1 MQWGIVVVALFS
13 TALAGCKKEQPPPP
27 PVQVQPLPKK
37 TVQGGITSAKAAQVN
52 PSGKPASQPAVPP
65 PAQAKPATAPGAPP
79 PVTSAAPATGQTA
92 GKVAVQKQISTVR
105 AGQSPTSINLDF
117 TKRRDPFRP
126 YVQAPATPPPAAGRI
141 ARPVKDLLP
150 IQSFDTESFKVSG
163 IIAGINN
170 NSALVID
177 PKGKGY
183 VVKEGM
189 LLGSNNGRIKR
200 ITASTVEVEENYRDD
215 SGKVRKRVVKL
226 ALTRK
231 K

>member
-1 MQWGIVVVALFS
+1 M
-13 TALAGCKKEQPPPP
+13 
-27 PVQVQPLPKK
+27 
-37 TVQGGITSAKAAQVN
+37 TSAKTAQVS
-52 PSGKPASQPAVPP
+52 PAGKAAPQTTVP
-65 PAQAKPATAPGAPP
+65 PAQSKPAATTAPPAGNTATAVTGPTVAKP
-79 PVTSAAPATGQTA
+79 
-92 GKVAVQKQISTVR
+92 AVQKQMSTSR
-105 AGQSPTSINLDF
+105 AGQSPTDVNLDF

-126 YVQAPATPPPAAGRI
+126 YVQAPATPPPAAAGKV
-141 ARPVKDLLP
+141 AKPVKDLLP

-163 IIAGINN
+163 IIAGLRD

-189 LLGSNNGRIKR
+189 LLGSNNGRIKK
-200 ITASTVEVEENYRDD
+200 ITTSTVEVEENFRDD